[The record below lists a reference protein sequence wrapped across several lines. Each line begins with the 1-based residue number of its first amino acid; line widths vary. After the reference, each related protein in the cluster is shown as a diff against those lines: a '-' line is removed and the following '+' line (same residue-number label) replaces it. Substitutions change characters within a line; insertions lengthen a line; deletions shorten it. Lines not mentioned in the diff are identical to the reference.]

1 MDKTL
6 SSSSQDYLEAILELS
21 DENKGVR
28 VTDIANKLNIK
39 KASVT
44 QAINI
49 LSEDGLVLKERY
61 GPVFLTEKGA
71 EEAERVKI
79 KHSLL
84 KYFFEKILGVN
95 KETAENDACL
105 IEHSL
110 SEETF
115 LYFAEFLNKEGYL
128 EKFPK
133 KDKLKEIICEDY
145 RGKYD
150 CLSLC
155 LNENKKG

>member
-1 MDKTL
+1 MDKEL

-28 VTDIANKLNIK
+28 VTDIANKLSIK

-61 GPVFLTEKGA
+61 GPVFLTEKGL

-79 KHSLL
+79 KHYLL
-84 KYFFEKILGVN
+84 KNSML
-95 KETAENDACL
+95 
-105 IEHSL
+105 
-110 SEETF
+110 
-115 LYFAEFLNKEGYL
+115 
-128 EKFPK
+128 
-133 KDKLKEIICEDY
+133 
-145 RGKYD
+145 
-150 CLSLC
+150 
-155 LNENKKG
+155 

>member
-1 MDKTL
+1 MDKIL

-21 DENKGVR
+21 VENQGVR

-49 LSEDGLVLKERY
+49 LSEEGLVLRERY
-61 GPVFLTEKGA
+61 GPVFLTTKGF

-84 KYFFEKILGVN
+84 KYFFEKILGVE
-95 KETAENDACL
+95 KEIAENDACL

-115 LYFAEFLNKEGYL
+115 LYFAEFLNKEGHL
-128 EKFPK
+128 SEFPK
-133 KDKLKEIICEDY
+133 KNKLKDIIFKDY
-145 RGKYD
+145 GEKFD
-150 CLSLC
+150 IF
-155 LNENKKG
+155 

>member
-1 MDKTL
+1 MEKTL

-21 DENKGVR
+21 TENKGVR

-49 LSEDGLVLKERY
+49 LSEEGLVLRERY
-61 GPVFLTEKGA
+61 GPVFLTTKGF
-71 EEAERVKI
+71 EEAEREKI

-84 KYFFEKILGVN
+84 KYFFEKILGVE
-95 KETAENDACL
+95 KEIAEKDACL

-115 LYFAEFLNKEGYL
+115 LYFAEFLNKEGHL
-128 EKFPK
+128 SEFPK
-133 KDKLKEIICEDY
+133 KKKLKDIIFKDY
-145 RGKYD
+145 GEKFD
-150 CLSLC
+150 IF
-155 LNENKKG
+155 

>member
-1 MDKTL
+1 MEKNL

-21 DENKGVR
+21 TENQGVR
-28 VTDIANKLNIK
+28 VTDIANILNIK

-49 LSEDGLVLKERY
+49 LSQEGLVIRERY
-61 GPVFLTEKGA
+61 GPVFLTEKGF

-84 KYFFEKILGVN
+84 KYFFEKVLGVK
-95 KETAENDACL
+95 KEIAENDACL

-115 LYFAEFLNKEGYL
+115 LFFAEFLNKEGHL
-128 EKFPK
+128 DEFPK
-133 KDKLKEIICEDY
+133 KSKLKEIICEDY
-145 RGKYD
+145 RERYD
-150 CLSLC
+150 GLSLC
-155 LNENKKG
+155 KK

>member
-1 MDKTL
+1 MDKEL

-28 VTDIANKLNIK
+28 VTDIANKLSIK

-61 GPVFLTEKGA
+61 GPVFLTEKGL

-79 KHSLL
+79 KHYLL

-95 KETAENDACL
+95 EKTAENDACL

-115 LYFAEFLNKEGYL
+115 LFFAEFMNKEGHL
-128 EKFPK
+128 ENFPRK
-133 KDKLKEIICEDY
+133 SKLKEIICEDY
-145 RGKYD
+145 KEKYEE
-150 CLSLC
+150 LSLC
-155 LNENKKG
+155 LKK

>member
-1 MDKTL
+1 MDKRL

-21 DENKGVR
+21 KEKAGVR
-28 VTDIANKLNIK
+28 VTDIANKLNIR

-44 QAINI
+44 QAINL
-49 LSEDGLVLKERY
+49 LSEDGLVIKERY
-61 GPVFLTEKGA
+61 GPVFLTTKGI

-84 KYFFEKILGVN
+84 KHFFEKVLGVN
-95 KETAENDACL
+95 VAIAENDACL

-128 EKFPK
+128 KDFSK
-133 KDKLKEIICEDY
+133 KDKLEEIIFEDY
-145 RGKYD
+145 NEKYGD
-150 CLSLC
+150 LSLC
-155 LNENKKG
+155 LKK

>member
-1 MDKTL
+1 MIKRI

-21 DENKGVR
+21 QDNSGVR
-28 VTDIANKLNIK
+28 VTDIANKLNIR

-49 LSEDGLVLKERY
+49 LLEEGLVLNERY
-61 GPVFLTEKGA
+61 GPVFLTSKGI

-84 KYFFEKILGVN
+84 KHFFEKILGVN
-95 KETAENDACL
+95 GQIAENDACL

-115 LYFAEFLNKEGYL
+115 IYFADFLNKEGYL
-128 EKFPK
+128 EDFSK
-133 KDKLKEIICEDY
+133 KDKLKKIICEDY
-145 RGKYD
+145 NANYGD
-150 CLSLC
+150 LSLC
-155 LNENKKG
+155 VKK

>member
-1 MDKTL
+1 MEKIL

-21 DENKGVR
+21 TENSGVR

-49 LSEDGLVLKERY
+49 LSEEGLVLRERY
-61 GPVFLTEKGA
+61 GPVYLTSKGL

-79 KHSLL
+79 KHYLL
-84 KYFFEKILGVN
+84 KYFFENILGVN
-95 KETAENDACL
+95 KDTAENDACL
-105 IEHSL
+105 IEHAL

-115 LYFAEFLNKEGYL
+115 IYFAEYLNKSGHL
-128 EKFPK
+128 EEFSK
-133 KDKLKEIICEDY
+133 KNKLKEIYAEKI
-145 RGKYD
+145 KT
-150 CLSLC
+150 L
-155 LNENKKG
+155 KI

>member
-1 MDKTL
+1 MEKTL

-21 DENKGVR
+21 TENKGVR

-49 LSEDGLVLKERY
+49 LSEEGLVLRERY
-61 GPVFLTEKGA
+61 GPVFLTIKGF

-84 KYFFEKILGVN
+84 KYFFEKILGVE
-95 KETAENDACL
+95 KEIAEKDACL

-115 LYFAEFLNKEGYL
+115 LYFAEFLNKEGHL
-128 EKFPK
+128 SEFPK
-133 KDKLKEIICEDY
+133 KKKLKDIIFKDY
-145 RGKYD
+145 GEKFD
-150 CLSLC
+150 IF
-155 LNENKKG
+155 